1 MDPKETPEAPPVIA
15 PWVLSLRFG
24 LEVGSPASR
33 SVAVGLARTAPRWPR
48 QPSGGRPLLAV
59 PLVVA
64 VVWGTFAVPGD
75 PSRSGR
81 APVPVSWGVR
91 LLIEMVVFLGG
102 AAALAALDWW
112 PWFDAFVAAF
122 VVHHAGAMKRLQW
135 LSRQK

>member
-1 MDPKETPEAPPVIA
+1 MDPSDSPDVPPVIA

-24 LEVGSPASR
+24 LEVGSL
-33 SVAVGLARTAPRWPR
+33 VALGAWAHRLAGHGVIAWAAA
-48 QPSGGRPLLAV
+48 LAV

-64 VVWGTFAVPGD
+64 IVWGTFAVPGD
-75 PSRSGR
+75 PSRSGK
-81 APVPVSWGVR
+81 APVSVSWGVR

>member
-1 MDPKETPEAPPVIA
+1 MLSAYPMAETPSPDAPPAII

-24 LEVGSPASR
+24 LEVGSLIALGAWARRAAGPG
-33 SVAVGLARTAPRWPR
+33 VAGWAAALGL
-48 QPSGGRPLLAV
+48 

-81 APVPVSWGVR
+81 APVRVSGGLR
-91 LLIEMVVFLGG
+91 LMIEMAVLFAGG
-102 AAALAALDWW
+102 AALAALGWW

-122 VVHHAGAMKRLQW
+122 VLHQAGTMKRLQW
-135 LSRQK
+135 LLRQ

>member
-24 LEVGSPASR
+24 LEVGSLIALGAWAHR
-33 SVAVGLARTAPRWPR
+33 AAGHGVLGWAAA
-48 QPSGGRPLLAV
+48 LAV

-75 PSRSGR
+75 PSRSGK

>member
-1 MDPKETPEAPPVIA
+1 MEPTPEAPPVIA

-24 LEVGSPASR
+24 LEVGSLIALGAWAHR
-33 SVAVGLARTAPRWPR
+33 AAGHGVLAWVAA
-48 QPSGGRPLLAV
+48 LAV

-75 PSRSGR
+75 PSRSGK

-91 LLIEMVVFLGG
+91 LLIEMGVFFGG
-102 AAALAALDWW
+102 AAALAALGWW

>member
-1 MDPKETPEAPPVIA
+1 MEPQDTPDAPPVIA

-24 LEVGSPASR
+24 LEVGSLIALGAWAHR
-33 SVAVGLARTAPRWPR
+33 AAGHGALAWAAA
-48 QPSGGRPLLAV
+48 LAV
-59 PLVVA
+59 PLVA
-64 VVWGTFAVPGD
+64 AIVWGTFAVPGD
-75 PSRSGR
+75 PSRSGK

-91 LLIEMVVFLGG
+91 LLIEMGVFLGG